1 MINKLT
7 LALDETVVKR
17 AKKYAHQKNSSLSKL
32 VEFFFLSLTSETKEK
47 TTAIS
52 PITAG
57 LAGMVKAGKI
67 KDKNILADALIK
79 KYL

>member
-7 LALDETVVKR
+7 LALDGNVVKK
-17 AKKYAHQKNSSLSKL
+17 AKMYAHQRHVSLSKL
-32 VEFFFLSLTSETKEK
+32 VEHYFLSLTSETKERAK
-47 TTAIS
+47 AVS

-57 LAGMVKAGKI
+57 LTGMVTAGNI
-67 KDKNILADALIK
+67 KEKEVVADALLK